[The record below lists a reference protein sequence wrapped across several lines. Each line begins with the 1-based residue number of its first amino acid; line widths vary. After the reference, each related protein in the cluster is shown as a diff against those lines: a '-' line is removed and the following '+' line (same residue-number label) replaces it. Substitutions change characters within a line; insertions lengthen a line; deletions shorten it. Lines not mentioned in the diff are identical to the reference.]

1 MSREVIALLMQL
13 VVKCQRGDSIVDASC
28 SEVRERW

>member
-1 MSREVIALLMQL
+1 MTALLMQL
-13 VVKCQRGDSIVDASC
+13 VVKRERGDSIVDAAC